1 VSADVQTGVQDL
13 SRWQAPL
20 LAVGAVCLVLCAAGW
35 FLSPEQF
42 FRSYLLAFVFWAGL
56 TLGCLAVLMMQY
68 VTGGAWGIILRR
80 TLESAT
86 RTLPLVA
93 LFFLPLLLGLRRL
106 YVWTDERAVAADPL
120 LRHKQ
125 PFLNVPF
132 FVVRAAVY
140 FACWLALIFFLN
152 RWSRQQDET
161 GEPRLAWRLEHLSGP
176 GLFLLSVTLTLALV
190 DWVMSLEPR
199 WYSTIYAVGFMAG
212 EMLAAFAFAIA
223 VVILLAARQ
232 PLAAVVRPKHFRGLG
247 NLMLTFVMLWAYC
260 AFSQYLLIWSGNL
273 RAEIPWYLRRVRGG
287 WGWVALALI
296 VFHFFL
302 PFFLLLFREIK
313 DHRRSLA
320 AVAAVVILLRLV
332 DLFWLVEPAFY
343 RRGVGLHWLDF
354 AALLC
359 LGAFWLAAFVR
370 QLRARPL
377 LPLRDPYAEEAF
389 ADE

>member
-13 SRWQAPL
+13 RRWQWRL
-20 LAVGAVCLVLCAAGW
+20 VAVGAVCLVLCAAGW
-35 FLSPEQF
+35 LLSPEQF

-86 RTLPLVA
+86 RTLPVVA

-161 GEPRLAWRLEHLSGP
+161 GEARLAWRLEHLSGP

-232 PLAAVVRPKHFRGLG
+232 PLAAVVRAKHFRGLG

-273 RAEIPWYLRRVRGG
+273 RAEIPWYLRRVHGG
-287 WGWVALALI
+287 WGLVALALI

-320 AVAAVVILLRLV
+320 AVAGVVILLRLV

-343 RRGVGLHWLDF
+343 QRGAGLHWLDF
-354 AALLC
+354 AALLG

-370 QLRARPL
+370 QLCARPL

>member
-1 VSADVQTGVQDL
+1 MSAEVQSSGPDL
-13 SRWQAPL
+13 RRWQTPL
-20 LAVGAVCLVLCAAGW
+20 VAVGVVCLALCAVGW
-35 FLSPEQF
+35 LLSPDQF
-42 FRSYLLAFVFWAGL
+42 FRSYLMAFVFWAGL
-56 TLGCLAVLMMQY
+56 TLGCLGVLMMQY

-86 RTLPLVA
+86 RTIPLV
-93 LFFLPLLLGLRRL
+93 LVFFLPLLLGLHRL
-106 YVWTDERAVAADPL
+106 YVWTNSAVVEADPL
-120 LRHKQ
+120 LQHKR

-132 FVVRAAVY
+132 FLARAAVY
-140 FACWLALIFFLN
+140 FVCWLALIFFLN
-152 RWSRQQDET
+152 RWSRRQDAT
-161 GEPRLAWRLEHLSGP
+161 GEPRLAWRLEHLSAP
-176 GLFLLSVTLTLALV
+176 GLFLLSVTISLALI

-212 EMLAAFAFAIA
+212 EMLAAFAFSIA
-223 VVILLAARQ
+223 VVILLSSSP
-232 PLAAVVRPKHFRGLG
+232 PLEGVVKPKHFRALG

-273 RAEIPWYLRRVRGG
+273 RAEIPWYLRRITGG
-287 WGWVALALI
+287 WGWIAIALI

-313 DHRRSLA
+313 DHRRTLVT
-320 AVAAVVILLRLV
+320 VAAVVILLRFV

-343 RRGVGLHWLDF
+343 RDRFSLHWLDF
-354 AALLC
+354 AALFG
-359 LGAFWLAAFVR
+359 LGAIWLAVFAW

>member
-1 VSADVQTGVQDL
+1 MSADVQTNVQDL
-13 SRWQAPL
+13 RRWQTLL
-20 LAVGAVCLVLCAAGW
+20 LAVGVVCLALCAVGW
-35 FLSPEQF
+35 LLSPEQF

-56 TLGCLAVLMMQY
+56 TLGCLGVLMMQY

-80 TLESAT
+80 TLESAAG
-86 RTLPLVA
+86 TLPAVA
-93 LFFLPLLLGLRRL
+93 LFFLPLLLGLHSL
-106 YVWTDERAVAADPL
+106 YIWTDERAVAADPL
-120 LRHKQ
+120 LQHKR

-140 FACWLALIFFLN
+140 FACWLALAFLLN
-152 RWSRQQDET
+152 RWSRRQDET
-161 GEPRLAWRLEHLSGP
+161 GEARLAWRLEHLSAP
-176 GLFLLSVTLTLALV
+176 GLFLLSVTITLALV

-212 EMLAAFAFAIA
+212 EMLAAFAFSIA
-223 VVILLAARQ
+223 VVILLSARP
-232 PLAAVVRPKHFRGLG
+232 PLAGVVGRRHLRALG

-273 RAEIPWYLRRVRGG
+273 RAEIPWYQRRVSGG
-287 WGWVALALI
+287 WGLVALALI

-302 PFFLLLFREIK
+302 PFFLLLFREVK
-313 DHRRSLA
+313 DHRRTLVS
-320 AVAAVVILLRLV
+320 VALVVILLRCV

-343 RRGVGLHWLDF
+343 RERFGLHWLDF
-354 AALLC
+354 AALFG
-359 LGAFWLAAFVR
+359 LGGTWLALFVR
-370 QLRARPL
+370 RLRARPL

>member
-1 VSADVQTGVQDL
+1 MSADVQPSVQDL
-13 SRWQAPL
+13 RRWQTPL
-20 LAVGAVCLVLCAAGW
+20 AAVGLVCLLLCAVGW
-35 FLSPEQF
+35 FFSPEQF

-56 TLGCLAVLMMQY
+56 TLGCLGVLMMQY

-86 RTLPLVA
+86 RTLPLVL
-93 LFFLPLLLGLRRL
+93 LFFLPLLLGLHRL
-106 YVWTDERAVAADPL
+106 YVWTDAQTVAADPL
-120 LRHKQ
+120 LQHKQ

-132 FVVRAAVY
+132 FLVRAAVY

-152 RWSRQQDET
+152 RWSRRQDDT
-161 GEPRLAWRLEHLSGP
+161 GEPKLAWRLEHLSAP
-176 GLFLLSVTLTLALV
+176 GLFLLSITISLALV

-199 WYSTIYAVGFMAG
+199 WCSTIYAVGFMAG
-212 EMLAAFAFAIA
+212 EMLAAFAFSIA
-223 VVILLAARQ
+223 VVILLSARA
-232 PLAAVVRPKHFRGLG
+232 PFAGVVKPKHFRGLG

-273 RAEIPWYLRRVRGG
+273 REEIPWYLRRVSGG
-287 WGWVALALI
+287 WGWVAIALI
-296 VFHFFL
+296 FFHFFL

-313 DHRRSLA
+313 DHRRTLIS
-320 AVAAVVILLRLV
+320 VALVVILLRFV

-343 RRGVGLHWLDF
+343 RESFSLHWLDF
-354 AALLC
+354 AALAG
-359 LGAFWLAAFVR
+359 LGALWLAFFVR